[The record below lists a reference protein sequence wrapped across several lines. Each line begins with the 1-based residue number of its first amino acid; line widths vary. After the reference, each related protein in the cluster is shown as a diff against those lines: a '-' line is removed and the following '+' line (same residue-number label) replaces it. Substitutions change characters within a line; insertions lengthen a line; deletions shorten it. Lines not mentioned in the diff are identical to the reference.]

1 MSYRLVIFDMD
12 GVLYDYLPESR
23 LDFLAQLTGK
33 SSNDVH
39 DAIWSSGFEDR
50 AEAGAYKSGTAYLT
64 AYARQLGF
72 DISREQWISS
82 RKAVMRARPDMLDL
96 AEQIGTRTRIALL
109 TNNGM
114 LLKETVAEIAP
125 DVPRIFGKH
134 VYVSAEFDTKKPDPD
149 IYRQLV
155 SALGHVPDEALFI
168 DDKAENVD
176 GARDAGLHGHHF
188 QTTEALLAVVRA
200 IL

>member
-1 MSYRLVIFDMD
+1 MD

-23 LDFLAQLTGK
+23 LDFLARLTGK
-33 SSNDVH
+33 PPEDIY

-50 AEAGAYKSGTAYLT
+50 AEAGAYKSGAAYLA

-72 DISREQWISS
+72 AITREQWTSS
-82 RKAVMRARPDMLDL
+82 RKAVMRARPDMLNL
-96 AEQIGTRTRIALL
+96 AAQIADVSKIALL

-114 LLKETVAEIAP
+114 LLKETLAEIAP
-125 DVPRIFGKH
+125 DVPRIFGEH

-149 IYRQLV
+149 IYRRLV
-155 SALGHVPDEALFI
+155 KALGHVPDETLFI

-176 GARDAGLHGHHF
+176 GARQAGLHGHHF
-188 QTTEALLAVVRA
+188 QTEEALRAAVRA